1 MTSYNGASYT
11 WMGREL
17 RKITNGSNTYSYKYN
32 ADGIR
37 TSKTVNGTTTE
48 LFLNGT
54 QILAQKTGDSVM
66 RFFYDS
72 TGKRVGFA
80 NGTMLFYYRYNVQG
94 DVIAI
99 VRAATG
105 QIVAKYSY
113 DAWGKCTVTN
123 ATGYAVGDKNP
134 FRYRGYYYDTE
145 TGLYYL
151 NSRYYALIDKILF
164 WPMVF
169 D

>member
-1 MTSYNGASYT
+1 MTSYNGSTYT

-48 LFLNGT
+48 FFLNGS

-80 NGTMLFYYRYNVQG
+80 NGTMLFYYLYNLQG

-99 VRAATG
+99 VRAADECAAPGAYDGCCHCAANPVHKTG
-105 QIVAKYSY
+105 GACG
-113 DAWGKCTVTN
+113 A
-123 ATGYAVGDKNP
+123 
-134 FRYRGYYYDTE
+134 
-145 TGLYYL
+145 
-151 NSRYYALIDKILF
+151 ALIT
-164 WPMVF
+164 
-169 D
+169 

>member
-1 MTSYNGASYT
+1 MLTYNGSTYT

-48 LFLNGT
+48 FFLNGS

-80 NGTMLFYYRYNVQG
+80 NGTMLFYYLYNLQG

-99 VRAATG
+99 VRAANGQYEYPIVKSSKSSSSNRYIWSWNTG
-105 QIVAKYSY
+105 
-113 DAWGKCTVTN
+113 
-123 ATGYAVGDKNP
+123 
-134 FRYRGYYYDTE
+134 R
-145 TGLYYL
+145 LYT
-151 NSRYYALIDKILF
+151 
-164 WPMVF
+164 
-169 D
+169 

>member
-1 MTSYNGASYT
+1 MENKTYTYGDSSWADLLTKYNGKAITYDGIGNMLTYNGSTYT

-66 RFFYDS
+66 R
-72 TGKRVGFA
+72 
-80 NGTMLFYYRYNVQG
+80 L
-94 DVIAI
+94 
-99 VRAATG
+99 
-105 QIVAKYSY
+105 
-113 DAWGKCTVTN
+113 
-123 ATGYAVGDKNP
+123 
-134 FRYRGYYYDTE
+134 E
-145 TGLYYL
+145 
-151 NSRYYALIDKILF
+151 
-164 WPMVF
+164 
-169 D
+169 